1 MRRLLLLSCAL
12 LLSACASKVTN
23 IKEDRDT
30 LSKADEGY
38 LLIGIE
44 TNRSLKAIY
53 IDGPKSLVLTAKD
66 IRSGSNYILANL
78 PLGDYTI
85 TRLNLSHYSF
95 LKFDNDEESWQ
106 FTLAPNKVN
115 YVGHL
120 DITTIGY
127 WNTRS
132 HIVLEN
138 RSSEALQYMEQNF
151 PTILSG
157 RSLNYGGPAKTHSL
171 IIWNKHF
178 RSRKQNNE
186 KATYLI
192 IFYFSL
198 AC

>member
-1 MRRLLLLSCAL
+1 M
-12 LLSACASKVTN
+12 
-23 IKEDRDT
+23 
-30 LSKADEGY
+30 
-38 LLIGIE
+38 IGIE

-85 TRLNLSHYSF
+85 TRLNLSNHSF

-106 FTLAPNKVN
+106 FTLSAKKIN

-120 DITTIGY
+120 DISTIGFGIPAL
-127 WNTRS
+127 
-132 HIVLEN
+132 IVLEN

-157 RSLNYGGPAKTHSL
+157 RSLNYGGPGEDSFFDYLEQTFSQQEAK
-171 IIWNKHF
+171 
-178 RSRKQNNE
+178 
-186 KATYLI
+186 
-192 IFYFSL
+192 
-198 AC
+198 

>member
-53 IDGPKSLVLTAKD
+53 IDGPKSLVLTAED

-120 DITTIGY
+120 DITTVGY

-157 RSLNYGGPAKTHSL
+157 RSLNYGGPGEDSFFDYLEQTFSQQEAK
-171 IIWNKHF
+171 
-178 RSRKQNNE
+178 
-186 KATYLI
+186 
-192 IFYFSL
+192 
-198 AC
+198 

>member
-1 MRRLLLLSCAL
+1 LLLSCAL

-120 DITTIGY
+120 DITTVGY

-157 RSLNYGGPAKTHSL
+157 RSLNYGGTGEDSFFDYLEQTFSQQEAK
-171 IIWNKHF
+171 
-178 RSRKQNNE
+178 
-186 KATYLI
+186 
-192 IFYFSL
+192 
-198 AC
+198 

>member
-12 LLSACASKVTN
+12 LLSACSSKVTN

-85 TRLNLSHYSF
+85 TRLNLNRYSY
-95 LKFDNDEESWQ
+95 LEFDNDEESWQ
-106 FTLAPNKVN
+106 FTLSAKKIN

-120 DITTIGY
+120 DISTIGFWY
-127 WNTRS
+127 TRS

-157 RSLNYGGPAKTHSL
+157 RSLNYGGPGEDSFFDYLEQTFSQQEAK
-171 IIWNKHF
+171 
-178 RSRKQNNE
+178 
-186 KATYLI
+186 
-192 IFYFSL
+192 
-198 AC
+198 